1 MFSTPPPHRPA
12 KPARWWAVWW
22 RKRQPRDARPSR
34 LEVKPPALW
43 GQAEPVWLTL
53 WHWLREDPMAEP
65 MEVPR
70 LELARQDF
78 CAALNDFRTDDA
90 EDLLYRAKHA
100 RSLRELWHLRAE
112 LYHLI
117 ACRFNQHEADR
128 RMATVNQHFPVG
140 TPGGRPI
147 TTRDA
152 HGHDHLAER

>member
-1 MFSTPPPHRPA
+1 MFSTPPPKKSLLPA
-12 KPARWWAVWW
+12 LRRWVPWL
-22 RKRQPRDARPSR
+22 RRRQPPEARPSR

-43 GQAEPVWLTL
+43 GQAEPVWLSL
-53 WHWLREDPMAEP
+53 WHWLREDAATEP

-78 CAALNDFRTDDA
+78 CAALYDFRGEDA
-90 EDLLYRAKHA
+90 EDLTYRAKHA

-140 TPGGRPI
+140 TPGGRPYNSR
-147 TTRDA
+147 TT
-152 HGHDHLAER
+152 HGHDHLT